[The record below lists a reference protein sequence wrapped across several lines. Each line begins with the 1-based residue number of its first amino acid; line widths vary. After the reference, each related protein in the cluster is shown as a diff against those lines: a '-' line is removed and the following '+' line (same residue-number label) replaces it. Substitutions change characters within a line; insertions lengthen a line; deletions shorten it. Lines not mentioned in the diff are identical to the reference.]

1 MKTREELL
9 KELDESETIAS
20 KSSFLDDWNTQR
32 KIGIDGV
39 KDILQAPTQEQL
51 DCPYCHNDPKQ
62 ADLLKKYTDDNMY
75 IVYLK
80 SNTLNLEAAGLRV
93 SEKVKFCP
101 VCGRKLGD
109 E

>member
-9 KELDESETIAS
+9 KELDEPEIIAS
-20 KSSFLDDWNTQR
+20 KSPFLDDWNTQR

-51 DCPYCHNDPKQ
+51 DCPYC
-62 ADLLKKYTDDNMY
+62 YGM
-75 IVYLK
+75 
-80 SNTLNLEAAGLRV
+80 NLEDYHKRLNEDSSYIAQ
-93 SEKVKFCP
+93 VKYCE